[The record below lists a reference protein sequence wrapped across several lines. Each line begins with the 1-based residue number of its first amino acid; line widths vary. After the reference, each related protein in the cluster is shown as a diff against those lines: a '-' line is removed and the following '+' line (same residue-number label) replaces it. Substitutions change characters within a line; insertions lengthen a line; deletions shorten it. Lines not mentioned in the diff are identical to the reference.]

1 MVLQHELALSS
12 WSRGQAL
19 LTKKKGNSMLR
30 GHNDEEDEEEDYR
43 KRNPASRFIKRQAFS
58 DILTDFSKAA
68 QSLTSVGLSSGANA
82 AAG

>member
-1 MVLQHELALSS
+1 M
-12 WSRGQAL
+12 

-30 GHNDEEDEEEDYR
+30 GNNDEDEEEDDLR
-43 KRNPASRFIKRQAFS
+43 KRNPASRFIKRQAFA
-58 DILTDFSKAA
+58 DILSDFSKAA